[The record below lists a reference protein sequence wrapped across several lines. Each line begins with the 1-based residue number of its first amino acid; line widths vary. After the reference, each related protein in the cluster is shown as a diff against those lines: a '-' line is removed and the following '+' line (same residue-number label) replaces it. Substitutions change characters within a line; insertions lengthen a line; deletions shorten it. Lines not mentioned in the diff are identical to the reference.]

1 MNVGG
6 VKPYALDSD
15 AAAKLWKISSEL
27 TGVDS
32 FE

>member
-15 AAAKLWKISSEL
+15 AAAKLWQISTEL
-27 TGVDS
+27 TGVES
-32 FE
+32 FK